1 MSIIRGYFHNV
12 VALAKLFSFFI
23 QYNSIFVESFGLS
36 DDWAF
41 LCRETFLAVQSLVLG
56 LTHTGA
62 SESFSDSLALAAD
75 SWESSWASLSFTAS
89 EIV

>member
-1 MSIIRGYFHNV
+1 VSIIRGYFYNV

-56 LTHTGA
+56 LSHTGA
-62 SESFSDSLALAAD
+62 AESLPNSLALAAD
-75 SWESSWASLSFTAS
+75 SWESGWSSLSLTTS